1 MTAAEH
7 RAKDLFLLARMAYAD
22 GDELTAFD
30 YAHRARDILATV
42 GVYAEPPETPPKP
55 AGAQGLGPQAR
66 IKTRNASV
74 TR

>member
-30 YAHRARDILATV
+30 YAHRARDILTTV
-42 GVYAEPPETPPKP
+42 GVYAEPPETPPGP
-55 AGAQGLGPQAR
+55 AGAQGLGPQGR
-66 IKTRNASV
+66 FTEGN
-74 TR
+74 